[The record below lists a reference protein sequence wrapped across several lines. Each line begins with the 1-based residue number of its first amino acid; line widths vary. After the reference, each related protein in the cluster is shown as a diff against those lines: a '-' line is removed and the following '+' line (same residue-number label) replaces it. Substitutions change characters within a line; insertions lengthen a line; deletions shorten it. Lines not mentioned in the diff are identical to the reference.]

1 MIYRDYLKLRSGDD
15 LLLSPHFHIKCVSM
29 RTVVF
34 RYIIRKVLIRKIK
47 DSATVIDL
55 MFLSDKMLDH
65 PDPIYNILILKTKL

>member
-1 MIYRDYLKLRSGDD
+1 M
-15 LLLSPHFHIKCVSM
+15 KCVSM
-29 RTVVF
+29 RMVVF

-65 PDPIYNILILKTKL
+65 PDPIHNLLILKTKL